1 MTKSMNAEEV
11 SELLAA
17 EFGANS
23 DYVGQLLDRYLQDP
37 ASVDVE
43 WRAWFEKMVGGS
55 PAVASAAPSYV
66 AATVQPAPQP
76 VVASPAATPAAAP
89 AEAVAVSADK
99 QPIRGAAAKIVENME
114 TSLGVP
120 TATSVREI
128 PIKVL
133 DENRRLMNK
142 SLESMGRRRV
152 SFTHLIAWAVV
163 RATGKFPVMI
173 HGYESVDGAPHR
185 IARESINVGVAVD
198 VTKKDGT
205 RTLLVPNVKDAG
217 SKTFREFVDAY
228 DDVVQRARDGKLT
241 IPDFQ
246 GTTIS
251 LTNPGTL
258 GTTASV
264 PRLMAGQGTIIA
276 TGSIDYPAEYQA
288 MAPES
293 LSQLGISKVMTITST
308 YDHRIIQGAESG
320 AFLAR
325 VHELLLGRDRFYETI
340 FADLE
345 LPISP
350 VHWAVDTNPALL
362 GGDRRAEEIQKQAKV
377 FNLITMY
384 RVRGHLDA
392 DIDPLGLLKGKHHS
406 ELDMEYHGLTV
417 WDLDREFV
425 TGGLGGKDTATL
437 RQILDMLHRFYCGTV
452 GYEYRHIQSPE
463 QKDWLRAR
471 IEADPPPVD
480 PEVRKKIL
488 WKLISAEAFERFLG
502 RKYIGQKRF
511 SVEGGETIIALLDQL
526 VEGAA
531 RRGIVDVTIGMSHR
545 GRLNVMANVVGRFCE
560 RIFTAFEGIVHPNF
574 PYDVSDVKYHQGATG
589 VRETADGRQIE
600 LTVVPNP
607 SHLEFINPIVEG
619 RVRAKQDRAGDGAV
633 DQYLAVLLHGDAAFA
648 GEGVVAE
655 TLNMSQLSGYRTGGT
670 IHVIVNNQIGFT
682 TTPEAG
688 RSSTYCTDVARMV
701 QAPIFHVNGDDPDA
715 AYNTLQI
722 AMDYRQRFHKD
733 VVIDL
738 LGFRRHGH
746 NEGDEPTYTQPI
758 MYRRVDEH
766 PGPQTIYARRL
777 VREGVLSEADVDA
790 LLADRNSRYEDALAR
805 SKAIVERVGKTPVV
819 PAPIVDA
826 DEIPVVETGIGR
838 DAVQSIAEALTRV
851 PSQFNLNPKVLTLLA
866 RRNKMTLGEVPVDW
880 GVAEGM
886 AFASLVLE
894 GTPVRLSGEDSTRGT
909 FSHRHAGFVDTNTGE
924 VWRPIQ
930 NLSADQARMDVFDSP
945 LSEAGVLGFDY
956 GYSIDA
962 PSTLVMWEAQFGDFA
977 NAAQVII
984 DQFIASG
991 EAKWNLKSRLTLLL
1005 PHGYEG
1011 QGPEHSSARL
1021 ERFLQLCAEGNMTV
1035 CCPST
1040 PAQFFHMLRRQMRQ
1054 PEPKP
1059 LIVMTPKSLL
1069 RLPEASSHISKI
1081 ADGSFQPILD
1091 DRTTQDASSV
1101 ERVVLC
1107 TGKFYYELS
1116 AARAKSGRGALALA
1130 RLEQFYPFPTALVR
1144 ELIAKY
1150 PNASEIVWAQEE
1162 PENMGAWNFVFP
1174 RLHRIVDGQRAIRYV
1189 GRAAGASTATGSHAV
1204 HVFEQKR
1211 IVDEAL
1217 A

>member
-1 MTKSMNAEEV
+1 MTKAMNTEEI
-11 SELLAA
+11 SEMLAR

-23 DYVGQLLDRYLQDP
+23 DYVGQLLEKYLQDP
-37 ASVDVE
+37 SSVDDE
-43 WRAWFEKMVGGS
+43 WRAWFEKMIGPS
-55 PAVASAAPSYV
+55 PAVARAVPSAAPAS
-66 AATVQPAPQP
+66 VQPASQP
-76 VVASPAATPAAAP
+76 VAASPAVSAAPAAA
-89 AEAVAVSADK
+89 ATATADRL
-99 QPIRGAAAKIVENME
+99 PIRGAAAKIVENME
-114 TSLGVP
+114 ASLAVP

-133 DENRRLMNK
+133 DENRRLINK
-142 SLESMGRRRV
+142 NLEVMGRKRV
-152 SFTHLIAWAVV
+152 SFTHIIAWAIVK
-163 RATGKFPVMI
+163 AIGKYPVMI
-173 HGYESVDGAPHR
+173 HGYESVDGVPHR
-185 IARESINVGVAVD
+185 VARESINVGVAVD
-198 VTKKDGT
+198 VTKKDGS

-217 SKTFREFVDAY
+217 SMTFREFLAAY

-246 GTTIS
+246 GTSIS

-258 GTTASV
+258 GTTASA
-264 PRLMAGQGTIIA
+264 PRLMAGQGTIVA
-276 TGSIDYPAEYQA
+276 TGAIDYPAEYQA
-288 MAPES
+288 MTPES
-293 LSQLGISKVMTITST
+293 LSQLGVSKVMTITST

-325 VHELLLGRDRFYETI
+325 VHELLLGRDRFYESI
-340 FADLE
+340 FEDLE
-345 LPISP
+345 LPVSP
-350 VHWAVDTNPALL
+350 VHWAVDRNPALL
-362 GGDRRAEEIQKQAKV
+362 GGDRRSEEIEKQAKV

-425 TGGLGGKDTATL
+425 TGGLGGRDTATL
-437 RQILDMLHRFYCGTV
+437 RQILDMLQRFYCGTV

-471 IEADPPPVD
+471 IESDPPPVD
-480 PEVRKKIL
+480 AEVRKKIL

-545 GRLNVMANVVGRFCE
+545 GRLNVMANVVGKFCE

-574 PYDVSDVKYHQGATG
+574 PHDVSDVKYHQGATG
-589 VRETADGRQIE
+589 SRETADGRRID

-619 RVRAKQDRAGDGAV
+619 RVRAKQDRDGEGAS
-633 DQYLAVLLHGDAAFA
+633 DRYLAVLMHGDAAFA

-655 TLNMSQLSGYRTGGT
+655 TLNMSQLAGYRTGGT
-670 IHVIVNNQIGFT
+670 VHIIVNNQIGFT

-688 RSSTYCTDVARMV
+688 RSSTYCTDVARMI

-722 AMDYRQRFHKD
+722 ALDYRQRFHKD

-766 PGPQTIYARRL
+766 PGPQTVYARRL
-777 VREGVLSEADVDA
+777 VREGVLTEADVEA
-790 LLADRNSRYEDALAR
+790 LLADRNNRYEDALAR

-819 PAPIVDA
+819 PTPIIDS
-826 DEIPVVETGIGR
+826 DELPVVETGIGR

-851 PSQFNLNPKVLTLLA
+851 PSQFSLNPKVLTLLA

-909 FSHRHAGFVDTNTGE
+909 FSHRHAGFVDTLTGE

-1021 ERFLQLCAEGNMTV
+1021 ERFLQLCAEGNMQV

-1040 PAQFFHMLRRQMRQ
+1040 PAQYFHMLRRQMRQ

-1069 RLPEASSHISKI
+1069 RLPESSSHISEI
-1081 ADGSFQPILD
+1081 AGGSFQPVLD
-1091 DRTTQDASSV
+1091 DPTTPDPSTV
-1101 ERVVLC
+1101 ERLLLC
-1107 TGKFYYELS
+1107 TGKIYFELS
-1116 AARAKSGRGALALA
+1116 AERARSGLSGIALA
-1130 RLEQFYPFPTALVR
+1130 RIEQLYPFPTALLR
-1144 ELIAKY
+1144 DLLARY
-1150 PNASEIVWAQEE
+1150 PNAREVVWVQEE
-1162 PENMGAWNFVFP
+1162 PENMGAWSFVFP
-1174 RLHRIVDGQRAIRYV
+1174 RLHRITTGQRAIRYV

-1217 A
+1217 GG

>member
-1 MTKSMNAEEV
+1 MNTDQL
-11 SELLAA
+11 SEMLAQ
-17 EFGANS
+17 EFGANA
-23 DYVGQLLDRYLQDP
+23 DYVGQLFDRYLQDP
-37 ASVDVE
+37 SSVDDE
-43 WRAWFEKMVGGS
+43 WRAWFEKNMGATPS
-55 PAVASAAPSYV
+55 VAKAAPST
-66 AATVQPAPQP
+66 AATIVQPAALP
-76 VVASPAATPAAAP
+76 VPAASVATPAAPSAP
-89 AEAVAVSADK
+89 GAEK
-99 QPIRGAAAKIVENME
+99 LPIRGAAAKIVENME
-114 TSLGVP
+114 ASLAVP

-133 DENRRLMNK
+133 DENRRLINK
-142 SLESMGRRRV
+142 ALESMGRRRV
-152 SFTHLIAWAVV
+152 SYTHIIAWAVV
-163 RATGKFPVMI
+163 KSIAKFPVMI
-173 HGYESVDGAPHR
+173 HGYEAVEGAPHR
-185 IARESINVGVAVD
+185 VARESINVGVAVD

-217 SKTFREFVDAY
+217 SKTFREFVAAY

-246 GTTIS
+246 GTSIS
-251 LTNPGTL
+251 LTNPGGL
-258 GTTASV
+258 GTTASA
-264 PRLMAGQGTIIA
+264 PRLMSGQGTIVA
-276 TGSIDYPAEYQA
+276 TGSIDYPAEFQA
-288 MAPES
+288 MTPES

-320 AFLAR
+320 SFLAR
-325 VHELLLGRDRFYETI
+325 VHELLLGKDGFYENV
-340 FADLE
+340 FSDLE
-345 LPISP
+345 LPVTP
-350 VHWAVDTNPALL
+350 VHWAIDRNPALL
-362 GGDRRAEEIQKQAKV
+362 GGDRRTEEIEKQAKV
-377 FNLITMY
+377 FNLMTMY
-384 RVRGHLDA
+384 RVRGHLNA
-392 DIDPLGLLKGKHHS
+392 DIDPLGLSKGKHHR

-425 TGGLGGKDTATL
+425 TGGLGGFEIATL
-437 RQILDMLHRFYCGTV
+437 RQILDMLHRFYCGSV

-471 IEADPPPVD
+471 IESDPPPVD
-480 PEVRKKIL
+480 PEVRKQIL

-545 GRLNVMANVVGRFCE
+545 GRLNVMANVVGKFCE

-574 PYDVSDVKYHQGATG
+574 PHDVSDVKYHQGAVG
-589 VRETADGRQIE
+589 VRETADGSRVD

-619 RVRAKQDRAGDGAV
+619 RVRAKQDRAGEGAA
-633 DQYLAVLLHGDAAFA
+633 DRYLAVLMHGDAAFA

-655 TLNMSQLSGYRTGGT
+655 TLNMSQLDGYRTGGT
-670 IHVIVNNQIGFT
+670 VHVIVNNQIGFT

-701 QAPIFHVNGDDPDA
+701 QAPIFHVNGDDADA
-715 AYNTLQI
+715 AFNTLQI
-722 AMDYRQRFHKD
+722 ALDYRQRFHKD

-746 NEGDEPTYTQPI
+746 NEGDEPTYTQPL
-758 MYRRVDEH
+758 MYQRVDEH
-766 PGPQTIYARRL
+766 PGPRTIYARRL
-777 VREGVLSEADVDA
+777 VREGVLTEADVEA
-790 LLADRNSRYEDALAR
+790 LLADRNNRYEDALER
-805 SKAIVERVGKTPVV
+805 SKAIVERVGKTPIV
-819 PAPIVDA
+819 PAPIVDS
-826 DEIPVVETGIGR
+826 DDLPVVETGIGL
-838 DAVQSIAEALTRV
+838 DTVQAIAEELTRV
-851 PSQFNLNPKVLTLLA
+851 PQQFNLNPKVLTLLA
-866 RRNKMTLGEVPVDW
+866 RRNKMALGEVLVDW

-909 FSHRHAGFVDTNTGE
+909 FSHRHMGFVDTMNGE
-924 VWRPIQ
+924 MWRPIQ

-962 PSTLVMWEAQFGDFA
+962 PDTLVMWEAQFGDFA

-1040 PAQFFHMLRRQMRQ
+1040 PAQYFHMLRRQMHQRD
-1054 PEPKP
+1054 PKP

-1069 RLPEASSHISKI
+1069 RLPESSSHISEI
-1081 ADGSFQPILD
+1081 ADGNFLPVID
-1091 DRTTQDASSV
+1091 DVTSLAPESV
-1101 ERVVLC
+1101 ERLLLC
-1107 TGKFYYELS
+1107 TGKVYFELRAELS
-1116 AARAKSGRGALALA
+1116 RSGRSGIALA
-1130 RLEQFYPFPTALVR
+1130 RVEQLYPFPTTLVR
-1144 ELIAKY
+1144 DLVAKY
-1150 PNASEIVWAQEE
+1150 PAAREIVWVQEE
-1162 PENMGAWNFVFP
+1162 PENMGAWTFVFP
-1174 RLHRIVDGQRAIRYV
+1174 RLHRIVESSRSIRYV

-1211 IVDEAL
+1211 ILDEAL
-1217 A
+1217 S

>member
-1 MTKSMNAEEV
+1 MTKAMNTEEI
-11 SELLAA
+11 SEMLAR

-23 DYVGQLLDRYLQDP
+23 DYVGQLLEKYLQDP
-37 ASVDVE
+37 SSVDDE
-43 WRAWFEKMVGGS
+43 WRAWFEKMIGPS
-55 PAVASAAPSYV
+55 PAVARAVPSAAPAS
-66 AATVQPAPQP
+66 VQPASQP
-76 VVASPAATPAAAP
+76 VAASPAVSAAPAAA
-89 AEAVAVSADK
+89 ATATADRL
-99 QPIRGAAAKIVENME
+99 PIRGAAAKIVENME
-114 TSLGVP
+114 ASLAVP

-133 DENRRLMNK
+133 DENRRLINK
-142 SLESMGRRRV
+142 NLEVMGRKRV
-152 SFTHLIAWAVV
+152 SFTHIIAWAIVK
-163 RATGKFPVMI
+163 AIGKYPVMI
-173 HGYESVDGAPHR
+173 HGYESVDGVPHR
-185 IARESINVGVAVD
+185 VARESINVGVAVD
-198 VTKKDGT
+198 VTKKDGS

-217 SKTFREFVDAY
+217 SMTFREFLAAY

-246 GTTIS
+246 GTSIS

-258 GTTASV
+258 GTTASA
-264 PRLMAGQGTIIA
+264 PRLMAGQGTIVA
-276 TGSIDYPAEYQA
+276 TGAIDYPAEYQA
-288 MAPES
+288 MTPES
-293 LSQLGISKVMTITST
+293 LSQLGVSKVMTITST

-325 VHELLLGRDRFYETI
+325 VHELLLGRDRFYESI
-340 FADLE
+340 FEDLE
-345 LPISP
+345 LPVSP
-350 VHWAVDTNPALL
+350 VHWAVDRNPALL
-362 GGDRRAEEIQKQAKV
+362 GGDRRSEEIEKQAKV

-425 TGGLGGKDTATL
+425 TGGLGGRDTATL
-437 RQILDMLHRFYCGTV
+437 RQILDMLQRFYCGTV

-471 IEADPPPVD
+471 IESDPPPVEA
-480 PEVRKKIL
+480 EVRKKIL

-545 GRLNVMANVVGRFCE
+545 GRLNVMANVVGKFCE

-574 PYDVSDVKYHQGATG
+574 PHDVSDVKYHQGATG
-589 VRETADGRQIE
+589 SRETSDGRHID

-619 RVRAKQDRAGDGAV
+619 RVRAKQDRDGEGAS
-633 DQYLAVLLHGDAAFA
+633 DRYLAVLMHGDAAFA

-655 TLNMSQLSGYRTGGT
+655 TLNMSQLAGYRTGGT
-670 IHVIVNNQIGFT
+670 VHIIVNNQIGFT

-688 RSSTYCTDVARMV
+688 RSSTYCTDVARMI

-722 AMDYRQRFHKD
+722 ALDYRQRFHKD

-766 PGPQTIYARRL
+766 PGPQTVYARRL
-777 VREGVLSEADVDA
+777 VREGVLTEADVEA
-790 LLADRNSRYEDALAR
+790 LLADRNNRYEDALAR

-819 PAPIVDA
+819 PTPIIDS
-826 DEIPVVETGIGR
+826 DELPVVETGIGR

-851 PSQFNLNPKVLTLLA
+851 PSQFSLNPKVLTLLA

-909 FSHRHAGFVDTNTGE
+909 FSHRHAGFVDTLTGE

-1021 ERFLQLCAEGNMTV
+1021 ERFLQLCAEGNMQV

-1040 PAQFFHMLRRQMRQ
+1040 PAQYFHMLRRQMRQ

-1069 RLPEASSHISKI
+1069 RLPESSSHISEI
-1081 ADGSFQPILD
+1081 AGGSFQPVLD
-1091 DRTTQDASSV
+1091 DPTTPDPSTV
-1101 ERVVLC
+1101 ERLLLC
-1107 TGKFYYELS
+1107 TGKIYFELS
-1116 AARAKSGRGALALA
+1116 AERARSGLSGIALA
-1130 RLEQFYPFPTALVR
+1130 RIEQLYPFPTALLR
-1144 ELIAKY
+1144 DLLARY
-1150 PNASEIVWAQEE
+1150 PNAREVVWVQEE
-1162 PENMGAWNFVFP
+1162 PENMGAWSFVFP
-1174 RLHRIVDGQRAIRYV
+1174 RLHRITTGQRAIRYV

-1217 A
+1217 GG

>member
-1 MTKSMNAEEV
+1 MTNPMTTDEI
-11 SELLAA
+11 SELLAL
-17 EFGANS
+17 EFGANA
-23 DYVGQLLDRYLQDP
+23 DYVGQLLDRYLQDA
-37 ASVDVE
+37 ASVDAE
-43 WRAWFEKMVGGS
+43 WRAWFEKMFGESPVIARAVPS
-55 PAVASAAPSYV
+55 AASTAVQPVAQPVAPAPAVVVEPAGPSGG
-66 AATVQPAPQP
+66 
-76 VVASPAATPAAAP
+76 
-89 AEAVAVSADK
+89 DRL
-99 QPIRGAAAKIVENME
+99 PIRGAAAKIVENME
-114 TSLGVP
+114 ASLEVP

-133 DENRRLMNK
+133 DENRKVMNK
-142 SLESMGRRRV
+142 ALEALGRNRI
-152 SFTHLIAWAVV
+152 SFTHIIAWAVV
-163 RATGKFPVMI
+163 KAIARYPVMI
-173 HGYESVDGAPHR
+173 HGFERVDGAPHR
-185 IARESINVGVAVD
+185 VARESINVGVAVD
-198 VTKKDGT
+198 VTKKDGS
-205 RTLLVPNVKDAG
+205 RTLLVPNVKDSG
-217 SKTFREFVDAY
+217 SKTFREFVAAY
-228 DDVVQRARDGKLT
+228 DDVVQRAREGKLT

-258 GTTASV
+258 GTTASA
-264 PRLMAGQGTIIA
+264 PRLMSGQGTIVA
-276 TGSIDYPAEYQA
+276 TGSINYPPEFQA
-288 MAPES
+288 MSPEA
-293 LSQLGISKVMTITST
+293 LSQLGITKVMTITST

-325 VHELLLGRDRFYETI
+325 VHELLLGRDEFYEHL

-345 LPISP
+345 LPLTP
-350 VHWAVDTNPALL
+350 VHWAIDRNPALL
-362 GGDRRAEEIQKQAKV
+362 GGDRRTEEIEKQAKV
-377 FNLITMY
+377 FNLMTMY
-384 RVRGHLDA
+384 RVRGHLNA
-392 DIDPLGLLKGKHHS
+392 DIDPLGLSKGKHHR
-406 ELDMEYHGLTV
+406 ELDMEYHGLTL

-425 TGGLGGKDTATL
+425 TGGLGGREIATL
-437 RQILDMLHRFYCGTV
+437 RQILDMLHRYYCGSV

-471 IEADPPPVD
+471 IESDPPPVSAD
-480 PEVRKKIL
+480 VRKQML

-511 SVEGGETIIALLDQL
+511 SVEGGETIVALLDQL

-531 RRGIVDVTIGMSHR
+531 ARGVVDVTIGMSHR

-560 RIFTAFEGIVHPNF
+560 RIFTAFEGVVHPNF
-574 PYDVSDVKYHQGATG
+574 PHDVSDVKYHQGAVG
-589 VRETADGRQIE
+589 VRERADGSHID
-600 LTVVPNP
+600 LMVVPNP
-607 SHLEFINPIVEG
+607 SHLEFVNPIVEG
-619 RVRAKQDRAGDGAV
+619 RVRAKQDRAGDATG
-633 DQYLAVLLHGDAAFA
+633 DRYLAVLLHGDAAFA

-655 TLNMSQLSGYRTGGT
+655 TLNMSLLDGYRTGGT
-670 IHVIVNNQIGFT
+670 IHIIVNNQIGFT

-701 QAPIFHVNGDDPDA
+701 QAPIFHVNGDDADA

-722 AMDYRQRFHKD
+722 ALDYRQRFHRD

-758 MYRRVDEH
+758 MYKRVDEH
-766 PGPQTIYARRL
+766 PGPRTIYANRL
-777 VREGVLSEADVDA
+777 VREGVLTDSDVDA
-790 LLADRNSRYEDALAR
+790 LLADRYNRYEDALSRA
-805 SKAIVERVGKTPVV
+805 KAVVERVGKTPDVPV
-819 PAPIVDA
+819 PAA
-826 DEIPVVETGIGR
+826 DHDDIPVVETGIGL
-838 DAVQSIAEALTRV
+838 DTVQAIAEALTRV
-851 PSQFNLNPKVLTLLA
+851 PPQFNLNPKVLALLA

-909 FSHRHAGFVDTNTGE
+909 FSHRHMGFVDTVTGE

-930 NLSADQARMDVFDSP
+930 NLAAEQARMDVFDSP

-962 PSTLVMWEAQFGDFA
+962 QSTLVMWEAQFGDFA

-991 EAKWNLKSRLTLLL
+991 EAKWNMKSRLTLLL

-1040 PAQFFHMLRRQMRQ
+1040 PAQYFHMLRRQMRQ
-1054 PEPKP
+1054 PDPKP

-1069 RLPEASSHISKI
+1069 RLPDSSSHISEI
-1081 ADGSFQPILD
+1081 ADGSFQPVID
-1091 DRTTQDASSV
+1091 DSASPAGV
-1101 ERVVLC
+1101 RRLLLC
-1107 TGKFYYELS
+1107 TGKIYFELR
-1116 AARAKSGRGALALA
+1116 AELARSGRTGIALA
-1130 RLEQFYPFPTALVR
+1130 RVEQLYPFPATLVR
-1144 ELIAKY
+1144 GLVEKY
-1150 PNASEIVWAQEE
+1150 REASEIVWVQEE
-1162 PENMGAWNFVFP
+1162 PANMGAWHFVFP
-1174 RLHRIVDGQRAIRYV
+1174 RLHRIVGSTREIRYA
-1189 GRAAGASTATGSHAV
+1189 GRAAGASPATGNHAV
-1204 HVFEQKR
+1204 HVLEQKR
-1211 IVDEAL
+1211 LLDEAL
-1217 A
+1217 G